1 MKGAHV
7 VAIALLLGLAAV
19 FGLVAATKTAR
30 VEGGGQAQASAATI
44 AARTKTLDRTEAA
57 LRRALRDRP
66 PALPPARGASQQQ
79 VVVRR
84 PAPLI
89 VVTHHRGGE
98 HEVEHEAEGHGGD
111 D

>member
-1 MKGAHV
+1 MKRAHV
-7 VAIALLLGLAAV
+7 VAIAVLLGLAAV

-30 VEGGGQAQASAATI
+30 VAGGGQAQASAATI
-44 AARTKTLDRTEAA
+44 AARTKMLDRTEAA

-66 PALPPARGASQQQ
+66 PALPPAHGGSPQQ
-79 VVVRR
+79 VIVRR

-98 HEVEHEAEGHGGD
+98 HEIEHEAEGHGGD

>member
-1 MKGAHV
+1 
-7 VAIALLLGLAAV
+7 
-19 FGLVAATKTAR
+19 
-30 VEGGGQAQASAATI
+30 
-44 AARTKTLDRTEAA
+44 
-57 LRRALRDRP
+57 
-66 PALPPARGASQQQ
+66 